1 LKTRNGS
8 LADAEKS
15 YIQLYIHIL
24 LPNPSIH
31 FTISLPL
38 PNGIHNKEK
47 THLPKNDSIN
57 TCFLPSLLCFG
68 SKCFFLVAR
77 EHPREYFL
85 HVYVLLFGKGTVP
98 VPAKDRPVCL
108 VPFFFHIIKKQSIL
122 LLFCYFSHNY
132 SSTPTL
138 QFV

>member
-1 LKTRNGS
+1 MLKSPTYNYT
-8 LADAEKS
+8 
-15 YIQLYIHIL
+15 YIYYCPIPQSILPFLFRYQMVYITKKKHIYL
-24 LPNPSIH
+24 KMI
-31 FTISLPL
+31 
-38 PNGIHNKEK
+38 
-47 THLPKNDSIN
+47 SIN